1 MADAKEAARERVEQ
15 ARDELVA
22 LSHRIHA
29 NPELGFEEERACAW
43 LCELLEGAGLEVERG
58 VGDLPTAFAARAG
71 SGPLHVVVCAEYD
84 ALPAVGHACGHN
96 VIAAMMVHPS
106 SYEQAEMPIIAVTH
120 LKVA

>member
-1 MADAKEAARERVEQ
+1 MADVKEAARERVEQ

-29 NPELGFEEERACAW
+29 NPELGFEEEQACAW
-43 LCELLEGAGLEVERG
+43 LCELLDGPGSRSSG
-58 VGDLPTAFAARAG
+58 VGDLPTAFAAWAG

-96 VIAAMMVHPS
+96 VIAAM
-106 SYEQAEMPIIAVTH
+106 AAGAG
-120 LKVA
+120 LALARVADDAGCG